1 MNRDTR
7 TCRRPLA
14 FIAFC
19 VVLLIVAFSS
29 AARAQTVPADPPA
42 TLQSMAQDMSQLLS
56 PRKTFKVVVLDFGG
70 PGAGSAPFG
79 AYLADQFSAELSK
92 VSGKLEVLDRS
103 QVHDVQNL
111 LPQKPGTPA
120 DVTNKAIAKKAGA
133 KCVISGSYAEFNGDL
148 GMTLFTDCPRAARN
162 SSSAIY
168 RRVVFSP
175 EMAARLGAPVESLRP
190 NSSIVNPGI
199 AGVTYPS
206 CLYCPQAS
214 YSQEAVDAKLQGTV
228 TLSAVI
234 TAEGRASNIQ
244 VTKALGHG
252 LDQKA
257 VEAVSEWRFK
267 PAIGPS
273 GKPVSVR
280 QTIEVTFHLN

>member
-1 MNRDTR
+1 
-7 TCRRPLA
+7 
-14 FIAFC
+14 
-19 VVLLIVAFSS
+19 
-29 AARAQTVPADPPA
+29 
-42 TLQSMAQDMSQLLS
+42 
-56 PRKTFKVVVLDFGG
+56 
-70 PGAGSAPFG
+70 
-79 AYLADQFSAELSK
+79 
-92 VSGKLEVLDRS
+92 
-103 QVHDVQNL
+103 
-111 LPQKPGTPA
+111 
-120 DVTNKAIAKKAGA
+120 
-133 KCVISGSYAEFNGDL
+133 
-148 GMTLFTDCPRAARN
+148 
-162 SSSAIY
+162 
-168 RRVVFSP
+168 
-175 EMAARLGAPVESLRP
+175 MAARLGAPVESLRP
-190 NSSIVNPGI
+190 NSSISNPGI

-214 YSQEAVDAKLQGTV
+214 YSQEAVDAKFQGTV

-234 TAEGRASNIQ
+234 TAEGRATNIQ

>member
-7 TCRRPLA
+7 TCRRHLA

-19 VVLLIVAFSS
+19 VVLLIVAFSL

-79 AYLADQFSAELSK
+79 AYLADQFSADLSK
-92 VSGKLEVLDRS
+92 MPGRLEVLDRS
-103 QVHDVQNL
+103 QLHDVQNS

-120 DVTNKAIAKKAGA
+120 AVTNKAIATKVGA
-133 KCVISGSYAEFNGDL
+133 KCVISGSYAEFNGEL
-148 GMTLFTDCPRAARN
+148 GMTLFTDCPRASRN
-162 SSSAIY
+162 SSSVIY
-168 RRVVFSP
+168 RRVGFSP
-175 EMAARLGAPVESLRP
+175 GMAARLGAPVESLRP
-190 NSSIVNPGI
+190 NSGTLSAGT

-206 CLYCPQAS
+206 CLYCPSAS
-214 YSQEAVDAKLQGTV
+214 YSEEGVSGKFQGTV
-228 TLSAVI
+228 TLSAII
-234 TAEGRASNIQ
+234 TAEGRATNIQ

-280 QTIEVTFHLN
+280 QMIEVTFHLN